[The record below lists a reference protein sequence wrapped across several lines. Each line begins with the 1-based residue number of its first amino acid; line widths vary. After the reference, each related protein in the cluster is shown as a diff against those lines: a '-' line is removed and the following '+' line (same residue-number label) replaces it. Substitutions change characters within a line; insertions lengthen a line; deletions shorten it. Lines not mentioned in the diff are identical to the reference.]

1 MRPLLIDIF
10 HLKNSDSV
18 FIRLILSIIGA
29 IIGYFTNMINENSNA
44 FVAIGLVVFADFGA
58 GIFKAIYTNTFE
70 IKKALKVVW
79 YFGAYSVLLAIMLSI
94 EKGFQYASWI
104 SEAVMLPI
112 IIFQIISMLK
122 NLSIIG
128 IIPKGVLLKILE
140 NIDNYKDNVTNINSD
155 INTDTLQ

>member
-1 MRPLLIDIF
+1 MRIFLSDLF
-10 HLKNSDSV
+10 HLKNTD
-18 FIRLILSIIGA
+18 SIIVGIIFSIFGA

-44 FVAIGLVVFADFGA
+44 FIAIAFVVFADFCA
-58 GIFKAIYTNTFE
+58 GVSKAIYTNTFE

-79 YFGAYSVLLAIMLSI
+79 YFGAYSTLLAAMLSI

-112 IIFQIISMLK
+112 IIFQTISMLK